1 MFSDSSADRSSPGW
15 LDCDWLIEISNVFNW
30 DHNLFEINCG
40 IHYKGIVWCS
50 ISNGGCAE
58 GTDLRFDTT
67 LRALP
72 TGSGHSAAEIEWSMI
87 MCRPNVVNRMISFL
101 NTLHFGLCHSRHWLI
116 SWQTNMMSLWSGR
129 RPDVQVCMAW
139 WWRQA
144 SIVHPVFSSKLKT
157 DLMRF
162 KSLCLIWAWGLVLN
176 STFIEISLHSSL
188 CYLLR
193 HLC

>member
-116 SWQTNMMSLWSGR
+116 LVDKQTWWAFGQAGDQTYRYVWPGDGDR
-129 RPDVQVCMAW
+129 RPS
-139 WWRQA
+139 
-144 SIVHPVFSSKLKT
+144 SIPYSHQNWKLT
-157 DLMRF
+157 WCVSNRF
-162 KSLCLIWAWGLVLN
+162 A
-176 STFIEISLHSSL
+176 
-188 CYLLR
+188 
-193 HLC
+193 